1 MMAEIDLLLVF
12 KFTVT
17 PILVGLA
24 SLAAR
29 RWGNR
34 IAGLII
40 GFPLM
45 TGPISIFL
53 TIEQGSQFTVNASI
67 GILVALVGIAAF
79 AVSYAF
85 SARFCSWP
93 ASIAIAIAA
102 FVATSVL
109 AAPHLTTHGSA
120 ALAAY
125 GAIVLAVVLMP
136 RPKPN
141 SDKLKVPGWEIWF
154 RMLATVLMIAL
165 VTSIAQLVGPK
176 WTGIIATVPV
186 LATIMVTFTH
196 GRFGHQAAAAF
207 TRSMTLSLLSFATF
221 FVVVAYALQSLPPAL
236 SYILATIAAVGLNPI
251 INKIDKAF
259 SS

>member
-1 MMAEIDLLLVF
+1 MAETDLLLII

-34 IAGLII
+34 VAGLII

-53 TIEQGSQFTVNASI
+53 TIEQGAQFTVSSSI
-67 GILVALVGIAAF
+67 GILVALVGVAAF
-79 AVSYAF
+79 TLTYTIV
-85 SARFCSWP
+85 ARFSSWP
-93 ASIAIAIAA
+93 ISIGLAA
-102 FVATSVL
+102 TMFIVTSAL

-125 GAIVLAVVLMP
+125 GAILVAVTLMP
-136 RPKPN
+136 RHEAAQ
-141 SDKLKVPGWEIWF
+141 DKLKVPGWEIWF
-154 RMLATVLMIAL
+154 RMLATGLMIAL

-176 WTGIIATVPV
+176 WAGIIATVPV
-186 LATIMVTFTH
+186 MVTIMVIFTH
-196 GRFGHQAAAAF
+196 GRFGHQTAAVLL
-207 TRSMTLSLLSFATF
+207 RSMTLSLLSFATF
-221 FVVVAYALQSLPPAL
+221 FVVLAYALQSMNPVL
-236 SYILATIAAVGLNPI
+236 SYTLATIAAVGLNPI
-251 INKIDKAF
+251 INKVDKAIA
-259 SS
+259 S

>member
-1 MMAEIDLLLVF
+1 MAEIDLLLIF

-34 IAGLII
+34 VAGLII

-53 TIEQGSQFTVNASI
+53 TIEQGAQFTVNASI
-67 GILVALVGIAAF
+67 GILVALVGVAAF
-79 AVSYAF
+79 TLSYVLA
-85 SARFCSWP
+85 ARYCSWLS
-93 ASIAIAIAA
+93 SIAIAVGI
-102 FVATSVL
+102 FVTTSVL
-109 AAPHLTTHGSA
+109 AAPYLTTHETA

-125 GAIVLAVVLMP
+125 GTILLALVLMP
-136 RPKPN
+136 RPN
-141 SDKLKVPGWEIWF
+141 ATSDKLKVPGWEIWF
-154 RMLATVLMIAL
+154 RMVATGLMIAL

-186 LATIMVTFTH
+186 MVTIMVIFTH
-196 GRFGHQAAAAF
+196 ARFGHQTASVF
-207 TRSMTLSLLSFATF
+207 MRSMTLSLFSFATF
-221 FVVVAYALQSLPPAL
+221 FVVVAYARQSLNPAL
-236 SYILATIAAVGLNPI
+236 SYTLATFAAVGLNPI
-251 INKIDKAF
+251 INKIDKAV